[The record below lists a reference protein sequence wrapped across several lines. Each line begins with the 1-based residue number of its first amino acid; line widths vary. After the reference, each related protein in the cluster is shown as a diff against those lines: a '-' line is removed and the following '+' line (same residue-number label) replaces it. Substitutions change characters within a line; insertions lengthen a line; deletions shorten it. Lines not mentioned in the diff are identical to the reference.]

1 MARRRSDIAGL
12 AALAALGY
20 GLYNSKKKEEEAR
33 KKPAAAETPAAK
45 KSSYDEET
53 VFTGPMEPK
62 TTTPRQQPKKSAS
75 EPASE
80 PESMAEKYSKTDT
93 GDETPRLAKRYP
105 KPASRPSAPDTGDE
119 TSRLA
124 RRYAAPAASR
134 SPSRE
139 ELISQ
144 IPTGG
149 MPTVTDGERVSGSE
163 FGRQAKTTMGALGAA
178 TGAGA
183 AIPAVRSA
191 MNVGMYGRGAATGAK
206 AAQEALSA
214 PAQKALSAPTKRLE
228 GPSKSDLVARDR
240 AAREAARR
248 EEMLEENARR
258 YGLDKDAPGYEG
270 TSRAVRESLG
280 EGNFTLLKKGGA
292 VKAASSKPAK
302 PAAKGWGKARG
313 ARQAKYY

>member
-20 GLYNSKKKEEEAR
+20 GLYNRKKQEEAERTKSASPAQEEAVKPTPVETATPAPAARVEEASPAPTKAAATR
-33 KKPAAAETPAAK
+33 KKPEAESLAK
-45 KSSYDEET
+45 KY
-53 VFTGPMEPK
+53 
-62 TTTPRQQPKKSAS
+62 
-75 EPASE
+75 
-80 PESMAEKYSKTDT
+80 
-93 GDETPRLAKRYP
+93 
-105 KPASRPSAPDTGDE
+105 SAPDTGDE
-119 TSRLA
+119 TERLVKRYPKPVSRAPAAIDDETARLA
-124 RRYAAPAASR
+124 RRYPAPAR
-134 SPSRE
+134 TPTRQD
-139 ELISQ
+139 LISQ

-149 MPTVTDGERVSGSE
+149 MRTVEGGERVSGSE
-163 FGRQAKTTMGALGAA
+163 LGRQFKTTMGALGAMA
-178 TGAGA
+178 GAGA
-183 AIPAVRSA
+183 AGPAVRSA

-228 GPSKSDLVARDR
+228 GPSKSDLMARDR

-270 TSRAVRESLG
+270 ASRAVRESLG

-292 VKAASSKPAK
+292 VKAASSKPA
-302 PAAKGWGKARG
+302 AKGWGKARG